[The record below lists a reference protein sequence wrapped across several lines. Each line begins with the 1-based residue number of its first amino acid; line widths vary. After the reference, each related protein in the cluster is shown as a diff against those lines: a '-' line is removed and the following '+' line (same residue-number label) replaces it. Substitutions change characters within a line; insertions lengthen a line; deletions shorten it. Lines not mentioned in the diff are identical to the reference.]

1 MVKLRPVS
9 RVDYEFL
16 YQLLSERDPRAN
28 ISHRKMPTF
37 QQHIK
42 FVDSKPY
49 SKWYIIIVNNKKAG
63 SIYLTHMNEV
73 GIFLKKE
80 FHRMGF
86 GNKALRLLMK
96 QNGKKIYLANVSPHN
111 KKSIE
116 FFKKNGFSLIQYTYE
131 LRK

>member
-1 MVKLRPVS
+1 
-9 RVDYEFL
+9 
-16 YQLLSERDPRAN
+16 
-28 ISHRKMPTF
+28 
-37 QQHIK
+37 
-42 FVDSKPY
+42 
-49 SKWYIIIVNNKKAG
+49 
-63 SIYLTHMNEV
+63 MNEI

-80 FHRMGF
+80 FHGLGF

-96 QNGKKIYLANVSPHN
+96 QNPKKRYLANISPHN